1 MPDVNHKQFT
11 SSPQSKSGTG
21 KINSINLKTLANMV
35 YGPSYISLEY
45 ALSYWGLIPERV
57 FEITCMTNKRN
68 KMFKTP
74 VGVFSYKYLENSK
87 FVPGIRWIYD
97 ETGSYLIAS
106 MEKAICDRIAIIKG
120 LAVDEMREFPE
131 DDLRLDMDELTGLD
145 MELVETIAS
154 AYKKESVTSF
164 YKWLNKNR

>member
-1 MPDVNHKQFT
+1 MQHLPWKLPEHPFDYLYLIDLLKDYA
-11 SSPQSKSGTG
+11 SPRDKISRMIKNKEIIQVKKGLYVRSPRFGTP
-21 KINSINLKTLANMV
+21 INLKTLSNMI

-68 KMFKTP
+68 KLFRTP

-97 ETGSYLIAS
+97 ETGSYLMAS

-120 LAVDEMREFPE
+120 LAV
-131 DDLRLDMDELTGLD
+131 
-145 MELVETIAS
+145 
-154 AYKKESVTSF
+154 
-164 YKWLNKNR
+164 